1 MAVGVVIAAV
11 ALYLFLTRRP
21 WFGQHL
27 PLALHPSS
35 PRPAPYRG
43 WPAGCGRTCAE
54 EHANHFIPKGS
65 LGTLMGMM
73 HHHRS
78 DSSMGLI
85 VAIVGLIVFALL
97 VYELMM
103 NRTWI
108 MQHIPP
114 EVKQAMPEPVA
125 KALE

>member
-1 MAVGVVIAAV
+1 
-11 ALYLFLTRRP
+11 
-21 WFGQHL
+21 
-27 PLALHPSS
+27 
-35 PRPAPYRG
+35 
-43 WPAGCGRTCAE
+43 
-54 EHANHFIPKGS
+54 
-65 LGTLMGMM
+65 MGMM

-114 EVKQAMPEPVA
+114 EVKQAMPESMA

>member
-1 MAVGVVIAAV
+1 M
-11 ALYLFLTRRP
+11 
-21 WFGQHL
+21 
-27 PLALHPSS
+27 
-35 PRPAPYRG
+35 
-43 WPAGCGRTCAE
+43 
-54 EHANHFIPKGS
+54 
-65 LGTLMGMM
+65 MGMM
-73 HHHRS
+73 HHHRDS
-78 DSSMGLI
+78 SSMGLHRRD
-85 VAIVGLIVFALL
+85 VGLIVFALL